1 MKSALISVVAVSA
14 VMLIGACTQKQNTA
28 NSDKTHELMRESLS
42 LACQY
47 RDSIKLAKDS
57 ASVLR
62 LMDGLDDALTKLNY
76 RYPADIYINSSE
88 NQNDNLARVII
99 RTVEL
104 RDSILYRLAHPV
116 IASDTVATDSLPPKT
131 LQ

>member
-1 MKSALISVVAVSA
+1 MKLALLSVLILSASILT
-14 VMLIGACTQKQNTA
+14 GACARKQDSTKA
-28 NSDKTHELMRESLS
+28 DKTHELMRESLT

-47 RDSIKLAKDS
+47 RDSIKLARDS

-116 IASDTVATDSLPPKT
+116 VASDTVATDSLPPKT

>member
-1 MKSALISVVAVSA
+1 MKKILLSTLVLSAAL
-14 VMLIGACTQKQNTA
+14 LIGGCSEKQKTT
-28 NSDKTHELMRESLS
+28 NSDKTHELMKESLA

-62 LMDGLDDALTKLNY
+62 LMNDLDDAMTKLNY

-88 NQNDNLARVII
+88 NQNDNLAQVLM

-116 IASDTVATDSLPPKT
+116 SASDTIPTDSIPSKVP
-131 LQ
+131 Q